1 MQDNYIVPDE
11 QELDKPGFTNSQE
24 EIIEEIPTHE
34 EIITAPEADWRRL
47 CSLADADPGMMLAM
61 RIRRQLKESGPVK
74 AKPRRQARR
83 SRPSTSTRNWSAAGV
98 LQSQARIGSAMV
110 ETLERVNSGELDGD
124 GESRSILITAD
135 DDFQVMEV
143 VA

>member
-1 MQDNYIVPDE
+1 MQD
-11 QELDKPGFTNSQE
+11 TNSVPQFDILQKQSQ
-24 EIIEEIPTHE
+24 EIIEEPTPSLE

-47 CSLADADPGMMLAM
+47 CLLADAEPGMMLAM
-61 RIRRQLKESGPVK
+61 RIRRQLKESGQVK

-98 LQSQARIGSAMV
+98 LQSQARIGSAML
-110 ETLERVNSGELDGD
+110 ETVERVNSGELDGD
-124 GESRSILITAD
+124 GESRSILVTGGD
-135 DDFQVMEV
+135 STLVMEV